1 MGSRSGPAVG
11 EAGGPHQH
19 DERLRMHDPCSQLNA
34 TSAAAVRAYLKNGLT
49 VYMGKKREK
58 VQEDVLFVR
67 LPEGSSR

>member
-1 MGSRSGPAVG
+1 
-11 EAGGPHQH
+11 
-19 DERLRMHDPCSQLNA
+19 MHDPCSQLNA